1 MKFRNRL
8 IVVALLISIIFGVL
22 YIGNRHNELSEES
35 ETGHDNVETVTLW
48 YSDDSFTD
56 FFINAAVAFHEK
68 YTGIRVIP
76 VLVDSSE
83 YLEVINRAS
92 VKGDNFPD
100 LFILSNDSLEKAYL
114 AGLASE
120 VTDPGNAL
128 SDGYFPKASL
138 DAVTYHNRYVGY
150 PLSFETSVLLY
161 NKTYLENWAAKINA
175 GGSASEGEGV
185 SAEDM
190 DFEGEDMEVITP
202 EVKEDEEEIKNVTY
216 EDYIPATV
224 DDLLAFAD
232 AYEPEPNVA
241 SVIKWDVS
249 DVFYNY
255 YFVGNYMIVGGD
267 AGDDAKN
274 INIRN
279 NSTIECMHVYQDLSQ
294 FFSIDAEDS
303 DAEDVLKDFID
314 GKMVY
319 TIATSNAIAEI
330 NNANKKAKE
339 EYNEQ
344 VREAK
349 IHNKEIAENPD
360 AGEAE
365 LIDID
370 SIAKPMEYGY
380 ALIPELSSTLRSR
393 SLSVTEAVVVNGYSE
408 RKASANKV
416 AAFLANSYSDQL
428 YQRTGK
434 LAASLNANY
443 TDEGPVTFQK
453 EYARSIPLP
462 KIVET
467 SNLWVQ
473 LEITFTKI
481 WQGEDA
487 DAYLKA
493 LDDQMRSQIS
503 ER

>member
-1 MKFRNRL
+1 MRFRNRL

-22 YIGNRHNELSEES
+22 YIGNRHDKQS
-35 ETGHDNVETVTLW
+35 ETSDTGYDSVETVILW

-68 YTGIRVIP
+68 YSGIRVIP

-175 GGSASEGEGV
+175 GGSASAGEGL

-190 DFEGEDMEVITP
+190 DFEGEDVELITP
-202 EVKEDEEEIKNVTY
+202 EVSEEKETETVTY

-224 DDLLAFAD
+224 DDLLSFAD

-279 NSTIECMHVYQDLSQ
+279 GNTIQCMHIYQNLNQ

-303 DAEDVLKDFID
+303 DAKDVLKDFID

-330 NNANKKAKE
+330 NAASRKANE

-349 IHNKEIAENPD
+349 AHNKEIAENPD
-360 AGEAE
+360 AGDQE

-370 SIAKPMEYGY
+370 SIEKPMEYGY
-380 ALIPELSSTLRSR
+380 AVIPELSKELHSR
-393 SLSVTEAVVVNGYSE
+393 SLSVTESVVVNGYSE
-408 RKASANKV
+408 RKAAANKF
-416 AAFLANSYSDQL
+416 AAFVASTYADQI
-428 YQRTGK
+428 YPRTGK

-443 TDEGPVTFQK
+443 TDEAFVTFQK

-487 DAYLKA
+487 DEYLH
-493 LDDQMRSQIS
+493 LLETQMKSQLG

>member
-1 MKFRNRL
+1 MRFRNRL
-8 IVVALLISIIFGVL
+8 IVVALLASLLLGVL
-22 YIGNRHNELSEES
+22 YIGNKHNQKSEES
-35 ETGHDNVETVTLW
+35 DSEYDSVETVTLW

-68 YTGIRVIP
+68 YSGIRVIP
-76 VLVDSSE
+76 TLVDSSE

-92 VKGDNFPD
+92 VKGENFPD

-120 VTDPGNAL
+120 VTDPGSAL
-128 SDGYFPKASL
+128 SDGHFPKASL
-138 DAVTYHNRYVGY
+138 DAVTYHNKYVGY

-175 GGSASEGEGV
+175 GGKASEGEGV

-190 DFEGEDMEVITP
+190 EMDGETLETYADDTTQ
-202 EVKEDEEEIKNVTY
+202 EEETGVVTY
-216 EDYIPATV
+216 EDYIPGTL

-232 AYEPEPNVA
+232 AYEPEAAV
-241 SVIKWDVS
+241 SSIIKWDVS

-267 AGDDAKN
+267 AGDDAGN

-279 NSTIECMHVYQDLSQ
+279 ASTIQCMQIYQNLNQ
-294 FFSIDAEDS
+294 FFSIDANES
-303 DAEDVLKDFID
+303 NAEDMLKDFID

-330 NNANKKAKE
+330 KKASDKANLDYNNA
-339 EYNEQ
+339 

-349 IHNKEIAENPD
+349 AHNKEVAENPD
-360 AGEAE
+360 SGEE
-365 LIDID
+365 LIDINT
-370 SIAKPMEYGY
+370 IEKPLEYGF
-380 ALIPELSSTLRSR
+380 AVIPELSSELRSR

-408 RKASANKV
+408 QKASANKF
-416 AAFLANSYSDQL
+416 AAFLSGAYSSNL

-434 LAASLNANY
+434 LAASLDANY
-443 TDEGPVTFQK
+443 TDDAFVTFQK

-487 DAYLKA
+487 DTFLLA
-493 LDDQMRSQIS
+493 LENQMKSQLG